1 MIANYCLIKQNLA
14 SLVADSSD
22 DSDRYPDVA
31 QISGQ
36 VTFTPTTPQGQTYKI
51 TGEDGELYTVPV
63 TAITAR
69 IEDGKIMHEG
79 KEGVYVFAGGEASNP
94 KRVVYRASYSGLR
107 AGSRGGVIALNA
119 VTFEAIPGGE
129 IDLTTVTPVSG
140 TPAPGIVKGDP
151 FLYEDFTPEQLEGLR
166 GPQGE
171 PGPLTF
177 ADFTPEQIET
187 LRGPQGVKGATGSRG
202 PQGIQGPIG
211 PIGPIGP
218 QGEIGPA
225 GPQGPQGEKGATG
238 SRGATGAKGDKGD
251 TGPIGPQG
259 IKGDKGD
266 TGARGAT
273 GPKGDKGDQGIPGD
287 VTQLRGEITAG
298 IAALVDGAPEDL
310 NTLREIATYAEANRG
325 ITDQLNAAIGGKADK
340 SHTHTSSNITDA
352 TWTVGHANSGGKIV
366 KTNQD
371 GGIYSYY
378 DPTVKEHLARKAY
391 VDEQDRKIFQQDVIF
406 EGELDQTSR
415 IFPLRTSVNGTINIQ
430 VEWSVTQEYVDAASS
445 GSLSLLTVKLHDKDG
460 NVVTGSEYNDRIDG
474 MSYTGSGAP
483 GHNYYK
489 YSSPSPVGKVVTT
502 SNTITVAP
510 GLFVSEV
517 GIYNWLRPNTS
528 GLVVRKV
535 TISAE
540 SQTTEVMGQKI
551 NRAEVYD
558 NQRAI
563 SGSTSGGQLLRLN
576 PDGQV
581 WITTASVTNA
591 HHATNKSYVD
601 SKVSEKADKS
611 HTHTTADITNFTTE
625 LNKKANTSHTHTQA
639 QVTGLST
646 ALNAKADKTHRHSTE
661 DIDVSSSLTLKEV
674 LTEVTHLIGSSRA
687 WFSGKGAP
695 PEEIYM
701 ARPGDFWLDEDTM
714 ELHKITGV

>member
-31 QISGQ
+31 QVSGQ

-69 IEDGKIMHEG
+69 IEDGRIMHEG

-177 ADFTPEQIET
+177 ADFTPEQIEII
-187 LRGPQGVKGATGSRG
+187 RGPQGVKG
-202 PQGIQGPIG
+202 
-211 PIGPIGP
+211 
-218 QGEIGPA
+218 
-225 GPQGPQGEKGATG
+225 
-238 SRGATGAKGDKGD
+238 D
-251 TGPIGPQG
+251 TGPRGPQG
-259 IKGDKGD
+259 IKGDTGDVGPIGPQGKQGIQGIQGVKGDTGDRGPQGPIGLTGPKGDTGPQGPQGLKGD
-266 TGARGAT
+266 TGARGATGPT

-287 VTQLRGEITAG
+287 VTQLRGEITSE

-310 NTLREIATYAEANRG
+310 NTLKEIAAYAEANRG

-340 SHTHTSSNITDA
+340 VHTHSQS
-352 TWTVGHANSGGKIV
+352 
-366 KTNQD
+366 
-371 GGIYSYY
+371 
-378 DPTVKEHLARKAY
+378 
-391 VDEQDRKIFQQDVIF
+391 
-406 EGELDQTSR
+406 
-415 IFPLRTSVNGTINIQ
+415 Q
-430 VEWSVTQEYVDAASS
+430 VS
-445 GSLSLLTVKLHDKDG
+445 
-460 NVVTGSEYNDRIDG
+460 
-474 MSYTGSGAP
+474 
-483 GHNYYK
+483 
-489 YSSPSPVGKVVTT
+489 
-502 SNTITVAP
+502 
-510 GLFVSEV
+510 
-517 GIYNWLRPNTS
+517 
-528 GLVVRKV
+528 
-535 TISAE
+535 
-540 SQTTEVMGQKI
+540 
-551 NRAEVYD
+551 
-558 NQRAI
+558 
-563 SGSTSGGQLLRLN
+563 
-576 PDGQV
+576 
-581 WITTASVTNA
+581 
-591 HHATNKSYVD
+591 
-601 SKVSEKADKS
+601 
-611 HTHTTADITNFTTE
+611 
-625 LNKKANTSHTHTQA
+625 
-639 QVTGLST
+639 GLST
-646 ALNAKADKTHRHSTE
+646 ALNGKANATHTHTTSQVTGLDAALSDKADKTHTHSQSQVSGLSTALSGKADKTHRHSTA

-674 LTEVTHLIGSSRA
+674 LTEVTHLVGSSRA

-695 PEEIYM
+695 PAEIYM

>member
-94 KRVVYRASYSGLR
+94 KKVVYRASYSGLR

-177 ADFTPEQIET
+177 ADFTPEQLEII
-187 LRGPQGVKGATGSRG
+187 RGPQGVKGDTGPRG
-202 PQGIQGPIG
+202 PQGIQG
-211 PIGPIGP
+211 
-218 QGEIGPA
+218 
-225 GPQGPQGEKGATG
+225 EKGDTG
-238 SRGATGAKGDKGD
+238 SRGATGATGAKGD
-251 TGPIGPQG
+251 TGPRGPQG
-259 IKGDKGD
+259 IKGDTGDVGPIGPQGKQGIQGIQGVKGNTGATGPQGPIGLTGPKGDTGPQGPQGLKGD
-266 TGARGAT
+266 TGARGAKGAT

-298 IAALVDGAPEDL
+298 IAAVVDGAPEDL
-310 NTLREIATYAEANRG
+310 NTLKEIAAYAEANRE

-340 SHTHTSSNITDA
+340 
-352 TWTVGHANSGGKIV
+352 V
-366 KTNQD
+366 
-371 GGIYSYY
+371 
-378 DPTVKEHLARKAY
+378 
-391 VDEQDRKIFQQDVIF
+391 
-406 EGELDQTSR
+406 
-415 IFPLRTSVNGTINIQ
+415 
-430 VEWSVTQEYVDAASS
+430 
-445 GSLSLLTVKLHDKDG
+445 
-460 NVVTGSEYNDRIDG
+460 
-474 MSYTGSGAP
+474 
-483 GHNYYK
+483 
-489 YSSPSPVGKVVTT
+489 
-502 SNTITVAP
+502 
-510 GLFVSEV
+510 
-517 GIYNWLRPNTS
+517 
-528 GLVVRKV
+528 
-535 TISAE
+535 
-540 SQTTEVMGQKI
+540 
-551 NRAEVYD
+551 
-558 NQRAI
+558 
-563 SGSTSGGQLLRLN
+563 
-576 PDGQV
+576 
-581 WITTASVTNA
+581 
-591 HHATNKSYVD
+591 
-601 SKVSEKADKS
+601 
-611 HTHTTADITNFTTE
+611 
-625 LNKKANTSHTHTQA
+625 HTHTQA
-639 QVTGLST
+639 QVTGLDTALSGKANATHTHTTSQVTGLDAALSDKAAKTHTHSQSQVTGLST
-646 ALNAKADKTHRHSTE
+646 ALSGKADKTHRHSTE

>member
-94 KRVVYRASYSGLR
+94 KKVVYRASYSGLR

-151 FLYEDFTPEQLEGLR
+151 FLYEDFTPEQLESLR

-177 ADFTPEQIET
+177 ADFTPEQIEII
-187 LRGPQGVKGATGSRG
+187 RGPQGAKGDTGDRG
-202 PQGIQGPIG
+202 PQGIQG
-211 PIGPIGP
+211 
-218 QGEIGPA
+218 
-225 GPQGPQGEKGATG
+225 EKGDTG
-238 SRGATGAKGDKGD
+238 SRGATGATGAKGD
-251 TGPIGPQG
+251 TGPRGPQGIQGEKGDVGPIGPQG
-259 IKGDKGD
+259 KQGIQGIQGVKGDTGATGPQGPIGLTGPKGD
-266 TGARGAT
+266 TGPQGPQGLKGDTGATGARGAT

-298 IAALVDGAPEDL
+298 IAAVVDGAPEDL
-310 NTLREIATYAEANRG
+310 NTLKEIAAYAEANRG

-340 SHTHTSSNITDA
+340 SHTH
-352 TWTVGHANSGGKIV
+352 
-366 KTNQD
+366 
-371 GGIYSYY
+371 
-378 DPTVKEHLARKAY
+378 
-391 VDEQDRKIFQQDVIF
+391 
-406 EGELDQTSR
+406 
-415 IFPLRTSVNGTINIQ
+415 
-430 VEWSVTQEYVDAASS
+430 
-445 GSLSLLTVKLHDKDG
+445 
-460 NVVTGSEYNDRIDG
+460 
-474 MSYTGSGAP
+474 
-483 GHNYYK
+483 
-489 YSSPSPVGKVVTT
+489 
-502 SNTITVAP
+502 
-510 GLFVSEV
+510 
-517 GIYNWLRPNTS
+517 
-528 GLVVRKV
+528 
-535 TISAE
+535 
-540 SQTTEVMGQKI
+540 SQSQI
-551 NRAEVYD
+551 
-558 NQRAI
+558 
-563 SGSTSGGQLLRLN
+563 
-576 PDGQV
+576 
-581 WITTASVTNA
+581 
-591 HHATNKSYVD
+591 
-601 SKVSEKADKS
+601 
-611 HTHTTADITNFTTE
+611 
-625 LNKKANTSHTHTQA
+625 
-639 QVTGLST
+639 TGLST
-646 ALNAKADKTHRHSTE
+646 ALNGKANATHTHTTSQVTGLDAALSDKAAKTHTHSQSQVSGLSTALNEKAAKSHRHSTE

-695 PEEIYM
+695 PAEIYM

>member
-31 QISGQ
+31 QVSGQ

-69 IEDGKIMHEG
+69 IEDGRIMHEG

-177 ADFTPEQIET
+177 ADFTPEQIEII
-187 LRGPQGVKGATGSRG
+187 RGPQGVKGDTGPRG
-202 PQGIQGPIG
+202 PQGIQG
-211 PIGPIGP
+211 
-218 QGEIGPA
+218 
-225 GPQGPQGEKGATG
+225 EKGDTG
-238 SRGATGAKGDKGD
+238 SRGATGATGAKGD
-251 TGPIGPQG
+251 TGPRGPQG
-259 IKGDKGD
+259 IKGDTGDVGPIGPQGKQGIQGIQGVKGDTGDRGPQGPIGLTGPKGDTGPQGPQGLKGD
-266 TGARGAT
+266 TGARGATGPT

-287 VTQLRGEITAG
+287 VTQLRGEITSE

-310 NTLREIATYAEANRG
+310 NTLKEIAAYAEANRG

-340 SHTHTSSNITDA
+340 VHTHSQS
-352 TWTVGHANSGGKIV
+352 
-366 KTNQD
+366 Q
-371 GGIYSYY
+371 
-378 DPTVKEHLARKAY
+378 
-391 VDEQDRKIFQQDVIF
+391 
-406 EGELDQTSR
+406 
-415 IFPLRTSVNGTINIQ
+415 
-430 VEWSVTQEYVDAASS
+430 
-445 GSLSLLTVKLHDKDG
+445 
-460 NVVTGSEYNDRIDG
+460 VTG
-474 MSYTGSGAP
+474 
-483 GHNYYK
+483 
-489 YSSPSPVGKVVTT
+489 
-502 SNTITVAP
+502 
-510 GLFVSEV
+510 L
-517 GIYNWLRPNTS
+517 
-528 GLVVRKV
+528 
-535 TISAE
+535 
-540 SQTTEVMGQKI
+540 
-551 NRAEVYD
+551 
-558 NQRAI
+558 
-563 SGSTSGGQLLRLN
+563 
-576 PDGQV
+576 
-581 WITTASVTNA
+581 TTALNGKANA
-591 HHATNKSYVD
+591 T
-601 SKVSEKADKS
+601 
-611 HTHTTADITNFTTE
+611 HTHTTSQVTGLDAALSDKADKT
-625 LNKKANTSHTHTQA
+625 HTHSQS
-639 QVTGLST
+639 QVSGLST
-646 ALNAKADKTHRHSTE
+646 ALNGKANATHRHSTA

-674 LTEVTHLIGSSRA
+674 LTEVTHLVGSSRA

-695 PEEIYM
+695 PAEIYM

>member
-14 SLVADSSD
+14 SLIADSSD

-31 QISGQ
+31 RISGQ

-51 TGEDGELYTVPV
+51 KGEDGELYTVPV

-177 ADFTPEQIET
+177 ADFTPEQIEII
-187 LRGPQGVKGATGSRG
+187 RGPQGAKGDTGPRG
-202 PQGIQGPIG
+202 PQGIQG
-211 PIGPIGP
+211 
-218 QGEIGPA
+218 
-225 GPQGPQGEKGATG
+225 EKGDTG
-238 SRGATGAKGDKGD
+238 SRGATGATGAKGD
-251 TGPIGPQG
+251 TGPRGPQG
-259 IKGDKGD
+259 IKGDTGDVGPIGPQGKQGIQGIQGVKGDTGDRGPQGPIGLTGPKGDTGPQGPQGLKGD
-266 TGARGAT
+266 TGARGATGPT

-287 VTQLRGEITAG
+287 VTQLRGEITSE

-310 NTLREIATYAEANRG
+310 NTLKEIATYAEANRE

-340 SHTHTSSNITDA
+340 VHTHSQSQVTGLTTALNGKADA
-352 TWTVGHANSGGKIV
+352 T
-366 KTNQD
+366 
-371 GGIYSYY
+371 
-378 DPTVKEHLARKAY
+378 
-391 VDEQDRKIFQQDVIF
+391 
-406 EGELDQTSR
+406 
-415 IFPLRTSVNGTINIQ
+415 
-430 VEWSVTQEYVDAASS
+430 
-445 GSLSLLTVKLHDKDG
+445 
-460 NVVTGSEYNDRIDG
+460 
-474 MSYTGSGAP
+474 
-483 GHNYYK
+483 
-489 YSSPSPVGKVVTT
+489 
-502 SNTITVAP
+502 
-510 GLFVSEV
+510 
-517 GIYNWLRPNTS
+517 
-528 GLVVRKV
+528 
-535 TISAE
+535 
-540 SQTTEVMGQKI
+540 
-551 NRAEVYD
+551 
-558 NQRAI
+558 
-563 SGSTSGGQLLRLN
+563 
-576 PDGQV
+576 
-581 WITTASVTNA
+581 
-591 HHATNKSYVD
+591 
-601 SKVSEKADKS
+601 
-611 HTHTTADITNFTTE
+611 HTHTT
-625 LNKKANTSHTHTQA
+625 S
-639 QVTGLST
+639 QVTGLDAALSDKAAKTHTHSQDEVTGLTT
-646 ALNAKADKTHRHSTE
+646 ALNGKAAKTHRHSTE

-674 LTEVTHLIGSSRA
+674 LTEVTHLVGSSIS

-695 PEEIYM
+695 PSEIYM

>member
-177 ADFTPEQIET
+177 ADFTPEQIEI

-218 QGEIGPA
+218 QGEIGPI
-225 GPQGPQGEKGATG
+225 GPIGPQGEKGATG
-238 SRGATGAKGDKGD
+238 SKGATGAKGDKGD

-266 TGARGAT
+266 VGPICPEGPQGKQGIQGAKGATGATGSQGPIGLTGPKGDTGPIGPQGPQGEKGATGARGAT

-287 VTQLRGEITAG
+287 VTQLRGEITSG
-298 IAALVDGAPEDL
+298 IAAIVDGAPEDL
-310 NTLREIATYAEANRG
+310 NTLKEIATYAEANRG

-340 SHTHTSSNITDA
+340 SHTHSQSQITGLSTALNGKANA
-352 TWTVGHANSGGKIV
+352 T
-366 KTNQD
+366 
-371 GGIYSYY
+371 
-378 DPTVKEHLARKAY
+378 
-391 VDEQDRKIFQQDVIF
+391 
-406 EGELDQTSR
+406 
-415 IFPLRTSVNGTINIQ
+415 
-430 VEWSVTQEYVDAASS
+430 
-445 GSLSLLTVKLHDKDG
+445 
-460 NVVTGSEYNDRIDG
+460 
-474 MSYTGSGAP
+474 
-483 GHNYYK
+483 
-489 YSSPSPVGKVVTT
+489 
-502 SNTITVAP
+502 
-510 GLFVSEV
+510 
-517 GIYNWLRPNTS
+517 
-528 GLVVRKV
+528 
-535 TISAE
+535 
-540 SQTTEVMGQKI
+540 
-551 NRAEVYD
+551 
-558 NQRAI
+558 
-563 SGSTSGGQLLRLN
+563 
-576 PDGQV
+576 
-581 WITTASVTNA
+581 
-591 HHATNKSYVD
+591 
-601 SKVSEKADKS
+601 
-611 HTHTTADITNFTTE
+611 HTHTTADITDFATEMGKKANTSHTHTQAQVTGLSTALSGKANTSHKHTTADITDFATE
-625 LNKKANTSHTHTQA
+625 MGKKANTSHTHTQA

-646 ALNAKADKTHRHSTE
+646 ALNKKADKTY
-661 DIDVSSSLTLKEV
+661 VN
-674 LTEVTHLIGSSRA
+674 SRPA
-687 WFSGKGAP
+687 LFSGAGLPPSSIPGAVV
-695 PEEIYM
+695 
-701 ARPGDFWLDEDTM
+701 GDFWLDLNTM
-714 ELHKITGV
+714 ELHQITGV

>member
-151 FLYEDFTPEQLEGLR
+151 FLYEDFTPEQLEALR

-177 ADFTPEQIET
+177 ADFTPEQIEII
-187 LRGPQGVKGATGSRG
+187 RGPQGVKGDTGPRG
-202 PQGIQGPIG
+202 PQGIQG
-211 PIGPIGP
+211 
-218 QGEIGPA
+218 
-225 GPQGPQGEKGATG
+225 EKGDTG
-238 SRGATGAKGDKGD
+238 SRGATGATGAKGD
-251 TGPIGPQG
+251 TGPRGPQG
-259 IKGDKGD
+259 IKGDTGDVGPIGPQGKQGIQGIQGVKGDTGDRGPQGPIGLTGPKGDTGPQGPQGLKGD
-266 TGARGAT
+266 TGARGATGPT

-287 VTQLRGEITAG
+287 VTQLRGEITSE

-310 NTLREIATYAEANRG
+310 NTLKEIATYAEANRE

-340 SHTHTSSNITDA
+340 VHTHSQS
-352 TWTVGHANSGGKIV
+352 
-366 KTNQD
+366 Q
-371 GGIYSYY
+371 
-378 DPTVKEHLARKAY
+378 
-391 VDEQDRKIFQQDVIF
+391 
-406 EGELDQTSR
+406 
-415 IFPLRTSVNGTINIQ
+415 
-430 VEWSVTQEYVDAASS
+430 
-445 GSLSLLTVKLHDKDG
+445 
-460 NVVTGSEYNDRIDG
+460 VTG
-474 MSYTGSGAP
+474 
-483 GHNYYK
+483 
-489 YSSPSPVGKVVTT
+489 
-502 SNTITVAP
+502 
-510 GLFVSEV
+510 L
-517 GIYNWLRPNTS
+517 
-528 GLVVRKV
+528 
-535 TISAE
+535 
-540 SQTTEVMGQKI
+540 
-551 NRAEVYD
+551 
-558 NQRAI
+558 
-563 SGSTSGGQLLRLN
+563 
-576 PDGQV
+576 
-581 WITTASVTNA
+581 TTALNGKANA
-591 HHATNKSYVD
+591 T
-601 SKVSEKADKS
+601 
-611 HTHTTADITNFTTE
+611 HTHTTSQVTGLDAALSD
-625 LNKKANTSHTHTQA
+625 KAAKTHTHSQS
-639 QVTGLST
+639 QVSGLST
-646 ALNAKADKTHRHSTE
+646 ALNGKADKTHRHSTE

-674 LTEVTHLIGSSRA
+674 LTEVTHLVGSSIS

-695 PEEIYM
+695 PAEIYM
-701 ARPGDFWLDEDTM
+701 ARPGDLWLDEDTM
-714 ELHKITGV
+714 EVHKITGV

>member
-51 TGEDGELYTVPV
+51 KGEDGELYTVPV

-177 ADFTPEQIET
+177 ADFTPEQIEII
-187 LRGPQGVKGATGSRG
+187 RGPQGVKGDTGDRG
-202 PQGIQGPIG
+202 PQGIQGEKGDTGSRGATGATGAKGDTG
-211 PIGPIGP
+211 PRGPQGIKGDTGDVGPIGP
-218 QGEIGPA
+218 QGKQGIQGIQGVKGNTGATGLQGPIGLTGPKGDTGPI

-238 SRGATGAKGDKGD
+238 AK
-251 TGPIGPQG
+251 
-259 IKGDKGD
+259 
-266 TGARGAT
+266 GAT

-310 NTLREIATYAEANRG
+310 NTLKEIATYAEANRE

-340 SHTHTSSNITDA
+340 VHTHSQS
-352 TWTVGHANSGGKIV
+352 
-366 KTNQD
+366 Q
-371 GGIYSYY
+371 
-378 DPTVKEHLARKAY
+378 
-391 VDEQDRKIFQQDVIF
+391 
-406 EGELDQTSR
+406 
-415 IFPLRTSVNGTINIQ
+415 
-430 VEWSVTQEYVDAASS
+430 
-445 GSLSLLTVKLHDKDG
+445 
-460 NVVTGSEYNDRIDG
+460 VTG
-474 MSYTGSGAP
+474 
-483 GHNYYK
+483 
-489 YSSPSPVGKVVTT
+489 
-502 SNTITVAP
+502 
-510 GLFVSEV
+510 L
-517 GIYNWLRPNTS
+517 
-528 GLVVRKV
+528 
-535 TISAE
+535 
-540 SQTTEVMGQKI
+540 
-551 NRAEVYD
+551 
-558 NQRAI
+558 
-563 SGSTSGGQLLRLN
+563 
-576 PDGQV
+576 
-581 WITTASVTNA
+581 TTALNGKANA
-591 HHATNKSYVD
+591 T
-601 SKVSEKADKS
+601 
-611 HTHTTADITNFTTE
+611 HTHTTSQVTGLDAALSD
-625 LNKKANTSHTHTQA
+625 KAAKTHTHSQS
-639 QVTGLST
+639 QVSGLST
-646 ALNAKADKTHRHSTE
+646 ALSGKADKTHRHSTE

-674 LTEVTHLIGSSRA
+674 LTEVTHLVGSSIS

-695 PEEIYM
+695 PAEIYM
-701 ARPGDFWLDEDTM
+701 ARPGDLWLDEDTM
-714 ELHKITGV
+714 EVHKITGV

>member
-63 TAITAR
+63 TAIAAR

-79 KEGVYVFAGGEASNP
+79 KEGVYLFAGGEASNP

-107 AGSRGGVIALNA
+107 AGSRGGVISLNA

-177 ADFTPEQIET
+177 ADFTPEQIEI

-218 QGEIGPA
+218 QGEVGPI

-238 SRGATGAKGDKGD
+238 SRGATGATGAKGD
-251 TGPIGPQG
+251 TGPRGPQG
-259 IKGDKGD
+259 IKGDTGDVGPQGPIGLTGPKGD
-266 TGARGAT
+266 TGPQGPQGVKGATGAKGAT

-298 IAALVDGAPEDL
+298 IAAVVDGAPEDL
-310 NTLREIATYAEANRG
+310 NTLKEIAAYAEANRG

-340 SHTHTSSNITDA
+340 VHTHSQSQITGLSTALSGKANTSHTHAQSDITGLSTA
-352 TWTVGHANSGGKIV
+352 LSG
-366 KTNQD
+366 
-371 GGIYSYY
+371 
-378 DPTVKEHLARKAY
+378 
-391 VDEQDRKIFQQDVIF
+391 
-406 EGELDQTSR
+406 
-415 IFPLRTSVNGTINIQ
+415 
-430 VEWSVTQEYVDAASS
+430 
-445 GSLSLLTVKLHDKDG
+445 
-460 NVVTGSEYNDRIDG
+460 
-474 MSYTGSGAP
+474 
-483 GHNYYK
+483 
-489 YSSPSPVGKVVTT
+489 
-502 SNTITVAP
+502 
-510 GLFVSEV
+510 
-517 GIYNWLRPNTS
+517 
-528 GLVVRKV
+528 
-535 TISAE
+535 
-540 SQTTEVMGQKI
+540 
-551 NRAEVYD
+551 
-558 NQRAI
+558 
-563 SGSTSGGQLLRLN
+563 
-576 PDGQV
+576 
-581 WITTASVTNA
+581 
-591 HHATNKSYVD
+591 
-601 SKVSEKADKS
+601 KADSS

-646 ALNAKADKTHRHSTE
+646 ALNAKAAKSHRHSTE

-674 LTEVTHLIGSSRA
+674 LTEVTHLVGSSIS

-695 PEEIYM
+695 PAEIYM
-701 ARPGDFWLDEDTM
+701 ARPGDLWLDEDTM
-714 ELHKITGV
+714 EVHKITGV

>member
-177 ADFTPEQIET
+177 ADFTPEQIEI

-218 QGEIGPA
+218 QGEIGPI
-225 GPQGPQGEKGATG
+225 GPIGPQGEKGATG
-238 SRGATGAKGDKGD
+238 SKGATGAKGDKGD

-266 TGARGAT
+266 VGPIGPEGPQGKQGIQGAKGATGATGSQGPIGLTGPKGDTGPIGPQGPQGEKGATGARGAT

-287 VTQLRGEITAG
+287 VTQLRGEITSG
-298 IAALVDGAPEDL
+298 IAAIVDGAPEDL
-310 NTLREIATYAEANRG
+310 NTLKEIATYAEANRG

-340 SHTHTSSNITDA
+340 SHTHSQSQITGLSTALNGKANA
-352 TWTVGHANSGGKIV
+352 T
-366 KTNQD
+366 
-371 GGIYSYY
+371 
-378 DPTVKEHLARKAY
+378 
-391 VDEQDRKIFQQDVIF
+391 
-406 EGELDQTSR
+406 
-415 IFPLRTSVNGTINIQ
+415 
-430 VEWSVTQEYVDAASS
+430 
-445 GSLSLLTVKLHDKDG
+445 
-460 NVVTGSEYNDRIDG
+460 
-474 MSYTGSGAP
+474 
-483 GHNYYK
+483 
-489 YSSPSPVGKVVTT
+489 
-502 SNTITVAP
+502 
-510 GLFVSEV
+510 
-517 GIYNWLRPNTS
+517 
-528 GLVVRKV
+528 
-535 TISAE
+535 
-540 SQTTEVMGQKI
+540 
-551 NRAEVYD
+551 
-558 NQRAI
+558 
-563 SGSTSGGQLLRLN
+563 
-576 PDGQV
+576 
-581 WITTASVTNA
+581 
-591 HHATNKSYVD
+591 
-601 SKVSEKADKS
+601 
-611 HTHTTADITNFTTE
+611 HTHTTADITDFATE
-625 LNKKANTSHTHTQA
+625 MGKKANTSHTHTQA

-646 ALNAKADKTHRHSTE
+646 ALNKKADKTY
-661 DIDVSSSLTLKEV
+661 VN
-674 LTEVTHLIGSSRA
+674 SRPA
-687 WFSGKGAP
+687 LFSGAGLPPSSIPGAVV
-695 PEEIYM
+695 
-701 ARPGDFWLDEDTM
+701 GDFWLDLNTM
-714 ELHKITGV
+714 ELHQITGV

>member
-177 ADFTPEQIET
+177 ADFTPEQIEII
-187 LRGPQGVKGATGSRG
+187 RGPQGAKGDTGPRG
-202 PQGIQGPIG
+202 PQGIQG
-211 PIGPIGP
+211 
-218 QGEIGPA
+218 
-225 GPQGPQGEKGATG
+225 EKGDTG
-238 SRGATGAKGDKGD
+238 SRGATGATGAKGD
-251 TGPIGPQG
+251 TGPRGPQG
-259 IKGDKGD
+259 IKGDTGDVGPIGPQGKQGIQGIQGVKGDTGDRGPQGPIGLTGPKGDTGPQGPQGLKGD
-266 TGARGAT
+266 TGARGATGPT

-287 VTQLRGEITAG
+287 VTQLRGEITSE

-310 NTLREIATYAEANRG
+310 NTLKEIAAYAEANRG

-340 SHTHTSSNITDA
+340 VHTHSQS
-352 TWTVGHANSGGKIV
+352 
-366 KTNQD
+366 Q
-371 GGIYSYY
+371 
-378 DPTVKEHLARKAY
+378 
-391 VDEQDRKIFQQDVIF
+391 
-406 EGELDQTSR
+406 
-415 IFPLRTSVNGTINIQ
+415 
-430 VEWSVTQEYVDAASS
+430 
-445 GSLSLLTVKLHDKDG
+445 
-460 NVVTGSEYNDRIDG
+460 VTG
-474 MSYTGSGAP
+474 
-483 GHNYYK
+483 
-489 YSSPSPVGKVVTT
+489 
-502 SNTITVAP
+502 
-510 GLFVSEV
+510 L
-517 GIYNWLRPNTS
+517 
-528 GLVVRKV
+528 
-535 TISAE
+535 
-540 SQTTEVMGQKI
+540 
-551 NRAEVYD
+551 
-558 NQRAI
+558 
-563 SGSTSGGQLLRLN
+563 
-576 PDGQV
+576 
-581 WITTASVTNA
+581 TTALNGKANA
-591 HHATNKSYVD
+591 T
-601 SKVSEKADKS
+601 
-611 HTHTTADITNFTTE
+611 HTHTTSQVTGLDAALSDKADKT
-625 LNKKANTSHTHTQA
+625 HTHSQS
-639 QVTGLST
+639 QVSGLST
-646 ALNAKADKTHRHSTE
+646 ALNGKANATHRHSTA

-674 LTEVTHLIGSSRA
+674 LTEVTHLVGSSRA

-695 PEEIYM
+695 PAEIYM

>member
-177 ADFTPEQIET
+177 ADFTPEQIEI

-218 QGEIGPA
+218 QGEVGPI
-225 GPQGPQGEKGATG
+225 GPQGPRGEKGATG
-238 SRGATGAKGDKGD
+238 SKGATGAKGDKGD

-259 IKGDKGD
+259 IKGDTGDVGPIGPIGPQGKQGIQGIKGATGSRGPQGPIGLTGPKGD
-266 TGARGAT
+266 TGPQGPQGEKGATGSRGATGPT

-287 VTQLRGEITAG
+287 VTKLRGEITSG
-298 IAALVDGAPEDL
+298 IAAVVDGAPEDL
-310 NTLREIATYAEANRG
+310 NTLKEIAAYASANRD
-325 ITDQLNAAIGGKADK
+325 ITDQLNAAIGNKADKTHTHSQSQVTGLTTALSGKAAK
-340 SHTHTSSNITDA
+340 SHTHTTSQITDYP
-352 TWTVGHANSGGKIV
+352 GHMTSMGTSSYGKIPV
-366 KTNQD
+366 READSDNIRISSHPTE
-371 GGIYSYY
+371 YY
-378 DPTVKEHLARKAY
+378 H
-391 VDEQDRKIFQQDVIF
+391 
-406 EGELDQTSR
+406 
-415 IFPLRTSVNGTINIQ
+415 
-430 VEWSVTQEYVDAASS
+430 
-445 GSLSLLTVKLHDKDG
+445 
-460 NVVTGSEYNDRIDG
+460 
-474 MSYTGSGAP
+474 
-483 GHNYYK
+483 
-489 YSSPSPVGKVVTT
+489 
-502 SNTITVAP
+502 VA
-510 GLFVSEV
+510 
-517 GIYNWLRPNTS
+517 
-528 GLVVRKV
+528 
-535 TISAE
+535 
-540 SQTTEVMGQKI
+540 
-551 NRAEVYD
+551 
-558 NQRAI
+558 
-563 SGSTSGGQLLRLN
+563 
-576 PDGQV
+576 
-581 WITTASVTNA
+581 
-591 HHATNKSYVD
+591 NKSYVD
-601 SKVSEKADKS
+601 SRSA
-611 HTHTTADITNFTTE
+611 I
-625 LNKKANTSHTHTQA
+625 
-639 QVTGLST
+639 
-646 ALNAKADKTHRHSTE
+646 
-661 DIDVSSSLTLKEV
+661 
-674 LTEVTHLIGSSRA
+674 
-687 WFSGKGAP
+687 FSGAGAP
-695 PEEIYM
+695 PSSIPGAVVGDLWLDLSTMEIY
-701 ARPGDFWLDEDTM
+701 
-714 ELHKITGV
+714 KITGV

>member
-107 AGSRGGVIALNA
+107 AGSRGGVISLNA

-177 ADFTPEQIET
+177 ADFTPEQIEII
-187 LRGPQGVKGATGSRG
+187 RGPQGVKGATGSRG
-202 PQGIQGPIG
+202 PQGIQGIQ
-211 PIGPIGP
+211 GPIGP
-218 QGEIGPA
+218 QGEIGPI
-225 GPQGPQGEKGATG
+225 GPIGPQGEKGATG

-266 TGARGAT
+266 TGATGARGAT
-273 GPKGDKGDQGIPGD
+273 GPKGDKGDKGDQGIPGD

-298 IAALVDGAPEDL
+298 IAAVVDGAPEDL
-310 NTLREIATYAEANRG
+310 NTLKEIAAYAEANRG

-340 SHTHTSSNITDA
+340 T
-352 TWTVGHANSGGKIV
+352 
-366 KTNQD
+366 
-371 GGIYSYY
+371 
-378 DPTVKEHLARKAY
+378 
-391 VDEQDRKIFQQDVIF
+391 
-406 EGELDQTSR
+406 
-415 IFPLRTSVNGTINIQ
+415 
-430 VEWSVTQEYVDAASS
+430 
-445 GSLSLLTVKLHDKDG
+445 
-460 NVVTGSEYNDRIDG
+460 
-474 MSYTGSGAP
+474 
-483 GHNYYK
+483 
-489 YSSPSPVGKVVTT
+489 
-502 SNTITVAP
+502 
-510 GLFVSEV
+510 
-517 GIYNWLRPNTS
+517 
-528 GLVVRKV
+528 
-535 TISAE
+535 
-540 SQTTEVMGQKI
+540 
-551 NRAEVYD
+551 
-558 NQRAI
+558 
-563 SGSTSGGQLLRLN
+563 
-576 PDGQV
+576 
-581 WITTASVTNA
+581 
-591 HHATNKSYVD
+591 
-601 SKVSEKADKS
+601 
-611 HTHTTADITNFTTE
+611 
-625 LNKKANTSHTHTQA
+625 HTHTQA

-646 ALNAKADKTHRHSTE
+646 ALSGKANSSHTHAQSDITGLTTALNGKADSTHTHNLATLPGRISNEQAPDVTIIGNGVDLNTYETTGVFAQNMNAYAAAGTNYPVDRAGLLVVAQSSGMTYQTYTVYSSGAMYYRGKYTQTWGPWKEVSTEGHTHTQAQVTGLTTALNGKAAKSHTHSISDVTGLQAALDSKPDDRHRHHWS
-661 DIDVSSSLTLKEV
+661 DVTGVASKV
-674 LTEVTHLIGSSRA
+674 YVDSRPA
-687 WFSGKGAP
+687 LFSGVGAP
-695 PEEIYM
+695 PSSISG
-701 ARPGDFWLDEDTM
+701 AVVGDFWLDTSTM

>member
-51 TGEDGELYTVPV
+51 KGEDGELYTVPV

-177 ADFTPEQIET
+177 ADFTPEQIEI
-187 LRGPQGVKGATGSRG
+187 LRGPQGAKGDTGPRG
-202 PQGIQGPIG
+202 PQGIQG
-211 PIGPIGP
+211 
-218 QGEIGPA
+218 
-225 GPQGPQGEKGATG
+225 EKGDTG
-238 SRGATGAKGDKGD
+238 SRGATGATGAKGD
-251 TGPIGPQG
+251 TGPRGPQG
-259 IKGDKGD
+259 IKGDTGDVGPIGPQGKQGIQGIQGVKGDTGDRGPQGPIGLTGPKGDTGPQGPQGLKGD
-266 TGARGAT
+266 TGARGATGPT

-298 IAALVDGAPEDL
+298 IAAVVDGAPEDL
-310 NTLREIATYAEANRG
+310 NTLKEIAAYAEANRG

-340 SHTHTSSNITDA
+340 VHTHSQS
-352 TWTVGHANSGGKIV
+352 
-366 KTNQD
+366 Q
-371 GGIYSYY
+371 
-378 DPTVKEHLARKAY
+378 
-391 VDEQDRKIFQQDVIF
+391 
-406 EGELDQTSR
+406 
-415 IFPLRTSVNGTINIQ
+415 
-430 VEWSVTQEYVDAASS
+430 
-445 GSLSLLTVKLHDKDG
+445 
-460 NVVTGSEYNDRIDG
+460 VTG
-474 MSYTGSGAP
+474 
-483 GHNYYK
+483 
-489 YSSPSPVGKVVTT
+489 
-502 SNTITVAP
+502 
-510 GLFVSEV
+510 L
-517 GIYNWLRPNTS
+517 
-528 GLVVRKV
+528 
-535 TISAE
+535 
-540 SQTTEVMGQKI
+540 
-551 NRAEVYD
+551 
-558 NQRAI
+558 
-563 SGSTSGGQLLRLN
+563 
-576 PDGQV
+576 
-581 WITTASVTNA
+581 TTALNGKANA
-591 HHATNKSYVD
+591 T
-601 SKVSEKADKS
+601 
-611 HTHTTADITNFTTE
+611 HTHTTSQVTGLDAALSD
-625 LNKKANTSHTHTQA
+625 KAAKTHTHSQS
-639 QVTGLST
+639 QVSGLST
-646 ALNAKADKTHRHSTE
+646 ALSGKADKTHRHSTE

-674 LTEVTHLIGSSRA
+674 LTEVTHLVGSSIS

-695 PEEIYM
+695 PAEIYM
-701 ARPGDFWLDEDTM
+701 ARPGDLWLDEDTM
-714 ELHKITGV
+714 EVHKITGV

>member
-94 KRVVYRASYSGLR
+94 KKVVYRASYSGLR

-177 ADFTPEQIET
+177 ADFTPEQLEII
-187 LRGPQGVKGATGSRG
+187 RGPQGVKGDTGPRG
-202 PQGIQGPIG
+202 PQGIQG
-211 PIGPIGP
+211 
-218 QGEIGPA
+218 
-225 GPQGPQGEKGATG
+225 EKGDTG
-238 SRGATGAKGDKGD
+238 SRGATGATGAKGD
-251 TGPIGPQG
+251 TGPRGPQG
-259 IKGDKGD
+259 IKGDTGDVGPIGPQGKQGIQGIQGVKGDTGDRGPQGPIGLTGPKGDTGPQGPQGLKGD
-266 TGARGAT
+266 TGARGATGPT

-298 IAALVDGAPEDL
+298 IAAVVDGAPEDL
-310 NTLREIATYAEANRG
+310 NTLKEIAAYAEANRG

-340 SHTHTSSNITDA
+340 VHTHSQS
-352 TWTVGHANSGGKIV
+352 
-366 KTNQD
+366 Q
-371 GGIYSYY
+371 
-378 DPTVKEHLARKAY
+378 
-391 VDEQDRKIFQQDVIF
+391 
-406 EGELDQTSR
+406 
-415 IFPLRTSVNGTINIQ
+415 
-430 VEWSVTQEYVDAASS
+430 
-445 GSLSLLTVKLHDKDG
+445 
-460 NVVTGSEYNDRIDG
+460 VTG
-474 MSYTGSGAP
+474 
-483 GHNYYK
+483 
-489 YSSPSPVGKVVTT
+489 
-502 SNTITVAP
+502 
-510 GLFVSEV
+510 L
-517 GIYNWLRPNTS
+517 
-528 GLVVRKV
+528 
-535 TISAE
+535 
-540 SQTTEVMGQKI
+540 
-551 NRAEVYD
+551 
-558 NQRAI
+558 
-563 SGSTSGGQLLRLN
+563 
-576 PDGQV
+576 
-581 WITTASVTNA
+581 TTALNGKANA
-591 HHATNKSYVD
+591 T
-601 SKVSEKADKS
+601 
-611 HTHTTADITNFTTE
+611 HTHTTSQVTGLDAALSD
-625 LNKKANTSHTHTQA
+625 KAAKTHTHSQS
-639 QVTGLST
+639 QVSGLST
-646 ALNAKADKTHRHSTE
+646 ALSGKADKTHRHSTE

-695 PEEIYM
+695 PSEIYM